1 METKKVDMSYT
12 GSDCSP
18 CCSLYD
24 SKYPI
29 GFFLNSKQVEA
40 LGIPADAEPGAMME
54 ICATVKINS
63 VTKREGQTEC
73 YACVTEMGIVPAAA
87 AKVSPTAKM
96 AKAYKGEENGNEQD

>member
-1 METKKVDMSYT
+1 MDTKKVDMSYS
-12 GSDCSP
+12 GSNCAP

-29 GFFLNSKQVEA
+29 GFFLNPKQVEA
-40 LGIPADAEPGAMME
+40 LGIPADVEPETEME
-54 ICATVKINS
+54 VVATIKINS

-87 AKVSPTAKM
+87 KATPNAKM
-96 AKAYKGEENGNEQD
+96 AKAYGKGEGEDGNG

>member
-1 METKKVDMSYT
+1 MDTKMIDMSYT

-29 GFFLNSKQVEA
+29 GFFLNPKQVEA
-40 LGIPADAEPGAMME
+40 LGIPATVEPETTMKMVGT
-54 ICATVKINS
+54 IKINS

-73 YACVTEMGIVPAAA
+73 YACVTEMAIVPAE
-87 AKVSPTAKM
+87 AKASPNAKM
-96 AKAYKGEENGNEQD
+96 ATAYAAKGDKDNGNG

>member
-1 METKKVDMSYT
+1 METKKVDMSYS
-12 GSDCSP
+12 GSDCAP

-54 ICATVKINS
+54 VVATVKISS

-73 YACVTEMGIVPAAA
+73 YACVTEMGIVPAAV
-87 AKVSPTAKM
+87 KESPNAKM
-96 AKAYKGEENGNEQD
+96 AKAYSKGDKDGEKQD